1 MLQLYDAAVSP
12 CCIKV
17 RLCLAEKG
25 VPAESVPVNLGT
37 KANLEPDYLAL
48 NPKGVV
54 PTLVDDG
61 TVIVESTLIN
71 EYLDDK
77 YPSPPLK
84 PDAPAARVEMRKWT
98 KFIDEELHPAN
109 GAVVWPILSLAR
121 LRQQDPDQVRA
132 NLARHP
138 DPKRVA
144 RQLQIFDQGY
154 AAPEVGAG
162 LKVFVAATE
171 KWETALADRE
181 YFAGD
186 APSLA
191 DLAILPYA
199 NEVMTFGID
208 ALADG
213 KPRLRAWF
221 ERMAARPSYREAV
234 LDAVAEPQREAI
246 RARGAAAWEEMRRH
260 LHARGKPL
268 AHPG

>member
-1 MLQLYDAAVSP
+1 MLQLYDATVSP

-25 VPAESVPVNLGT
+25 VSAENVPVNLGA

-84 PDAPAARVEMRKWT
+84 PESPAARVEMRKWT
-98 KFIDEELHPAN
+98 KFVDEELHPAN
-109 GAVVWPILSLAR
+109 GAVVWPILSLER
-121 LRQQDPDQVRA
+121 LHQQDPDHVRS

-171 KWETALADRE
+171 KWEAALGDRE

-199 NEVMTFGID
+199 NEVMNFGIE

-213 KPRLRAWF
+213 KPRLQAWF
-221 ERMAARPSYREAV
+221 ERMSARDSYRQAV
-234 LDAVAEPQREAI
+234 LDVLPEPQREAI
-246 RARGAAAWEEMRRH
+246 RARGAAAWPEMRAH
-260 LHARGKPL
+260 LSA
-268 AHPG
+268 

>member
-12 CCIKV
+12 CSMKV

-25 VPAESVPVNLGT
+25 VAAEIVPVNLGT
-37 KANLEPDYLAL
+37 KANLEPAYLAL

-61 TVIVESTLIN
+61 LPIVESTLIN
-71 EYLDDK
+71 EYLDDRF
-77 YPSPPLK
+77 PSPPLK

-98 KFIDEELHPAN
+98 KYVDEELHPAN
-109 GAVVWPILSLAR
+109 GAVVWPILSLER
-121 LRQQDPDQVRA
+121 LRQQDPDTVRSM
-132 NLARHP
+132 LARHP

-162 LKVFVAATE
+162 LRVFLSATE
-171 KWETALADRE
+171 KWE
-181 YFAGD
+181 
-186 APSLA
+186 A

-199 NEVMTFGID
+199 NEVMNFGID

-213 KPRLRAWF
+213 KPNLHAWF
-221 ERMAARPSYREAV
+221 DRMTARDSYKQAV
-234 LDAVAEPQREAI
+234 LDVLPGRQREAI
-246 RARGAAAWEEMRRH
+246 RERGTAAWDEMRKH
-260 LHARGKPL
+260 LE
-268 AHPG
+268 

>member
-12 CCIKV
+12 CSMKV

-25 VPAESVPVNLGT
+25 VAVDTIAVNLGT

-61 TVIVESTLIN
+61 VPIVESTLIN
-71 EYLDDK
+71 EYLDDRF
-77 YPSPPLK
+77 PSPPLK
-84 PDAPAARVEMRKWT
+84 PESPAARVEMRKWT
-98 KFIDEELHPAN
+98 KYVDEELHPAN
-109 GAVVWPILSLAR
+109 GAVVWPILSLER
-121 LRQQDPDQVRA
+121 LRQQDPDTVRST
-132 NLARHP
+132 LARHP

-162 LKVFVAATE
+162 LKVFVSATE
-171 KWETALADRE
+171 KWEAALADRE

-199 NEVMTFGID
+199 NEVMNFGID

-213 KPRLRAWF
+213 KPNLHAWF
-221 ERMAARPSYREAV
+221 DRMTARDSYRQAV
-234 LDAVAEPQREAI
+234 LDVVPERQREAI
-246 RARGAAAWEEMRRH
+246 RERGRAAWDEMRRH
-260 LHARGKPL
+260 VG
-268 AHPG
+268 

>member
-37 KANLEPDYLAL
+37 KANLEQDYLAL

-84 PDAPAARVEMRKWT
+84 PGAPAARVEMRKWT
-98 KFIDEELHPAN
+98 KYIDEELHPAN
-109 GAVVWPILSLAR
+109 GAVVWPILSLER

-154 AAPEVGAG
+154 APRR
-162 LKVFVAATE
+162 
-171 KWETALADRE
+171 WERASRCSSRRPRSGRRPSPTASTSRA
-181 YFAGD
+181 
-186 APSLA
+186 
-191 DLAILPYA
+191 
-199 NEVMTFGID
+199 MH
-208 ALADG
+208 
-213 KPRLRAWF
+213 RAW
-221 ERMAARPSYREAV
+221 RTSPSCPTPTR
-234 LDAVAEPQREAI
+234 
-246 RARGAAAWEEMRRH
+246 
-260 LHARGKPL
+260 
-268 AHPG
+268 